1 MAVNH
6 LFRICEI
13 KEGLAL
19 TAGPWRSAPL
29 KHYQQS
35 VKHSRSQKTPDA
47 EHWTPG
53 SLRFWSS
60 VLISGLAYRLSTSWE
75 VIYPQT
81 EATDERQI
89 WLLFIGSAALR
100 FSLGLLWCLFDF
112 GSIGLLS
119 QLTSKIKPVS
129 TLFVTWCEK
138 RQPAMIMQSML
149 VL

>member
-6 LFRICEI
+6 LFRISEI
-13 KEGLAL
+13 KEGLAV
-19 TAGPWRSAPL
+19 TAGPCRSAPL

-47 EHWTPG
+47 EHRTPG
-53 SLRFWSS
+53 TLRFWSS
-60 VLISGLAYRLSTSWE
+60 LLILGLSYRLSTSWE

-100 FSLGLLWCLFDF
+100 FSLGLLWFLFDF

-138 RQPAMIMQSML
+138 QQPAMIMQSML